1 MKHGV
6 ESVGSPGTPGGAEP
20 GFPEPRLG
28 PAVPH
33 RAGGPGKLC
42 CDNKITKEELREAS
56 QAGRWEDGGSLS
68 HRSGCLAV
76 AVGVIQ
82 PPRPG
87 LFAEKDKL
95 WAAAFRIQQQTANV
109 PCLLER
115 LGANAAHFSRGEMQ
129 FPGLGLHLF
138 IYLTP
143 NPLPGRDQAEQRA
156 RPSPRRWKVGRCS
169 QGHLRACGGC

>member
-1 MKHGV
+1 M
-6 ESVGSPGTPGGAEP
+6 
-20 GFPEPRLG
+20 
-28 PAVPH
+28 
-33 RAGGPGKLC
+33 
-42 CDNKITKEELREAS
+42 TKEELREAS
-56 QAGRWEDGGSLS
+56 QAGRWEDGGSLN

-109 PCLLER
+109 PCPLER
-115 LGANAAHFSRGEMQ
+115 LGANAAHLSPGEVQ

-143 NPLPGRDQAEQRA
+143 DPLPGQDWAEQRA
-156 RPSPRRWKVGRCS
+156 SLSEKVEGGTLLAGTTPPWVRGALSRCGPEQYCTS
-169 QGHLRACGGC
+169 QVRKRAFSFL